1 MSKLI
6 HLMNEFGAQFYPK
19 NKSNFP
25 LTMISSEMP
34 VAINYKSGV
43 SAQLKSAVI
52 LAGLNNVRKI
62 LSTDVPGADTSAPP
76 TPDAGTPAPQMM
88 GGGALQLGNV
98 QETQPIQ
105 AYVVTDEL
113 TDNQNKLAYIRRR
126 ATI

>member
-1 MSKLI
+1 
-6 HLMNEFGAQFYPK
+6 
-19 NKSNFP
+19 
-25 LTMISSEMP
+25 MP
-34 VAINYKSGV
+34 G
-43 SAQLKSAVI
+43 
-52 LAGLNNVRKI
+52 
-62 LSTDVPGADTSAPP
+62 STDTST
-76 TPDAGTPAPQMM
+76 TPNIDSGTPAPQMM